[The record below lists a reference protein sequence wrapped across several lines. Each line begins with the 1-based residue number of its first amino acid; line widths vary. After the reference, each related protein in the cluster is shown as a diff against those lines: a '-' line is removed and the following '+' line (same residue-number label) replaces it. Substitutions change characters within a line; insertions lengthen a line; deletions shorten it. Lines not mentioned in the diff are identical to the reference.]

1 MDDQAIPEAMASFG
15 PGLAHALDLLAKG
28 GPVIWAIAALSVLTL
43 AIVLWKLWQFAATGA
58 WRRARAERAVGEWR
72 RGARDEARL
81 VAEAGRG
88 SCAVVVLA
96 AMRAL
101 GDPGLSEEDA
111 RAEATRI
118 ARRELARA
126 EGGLRGLELIATVAP
141 LLGLLGTVLGM
152 IAAFQAL
159 ETAGV
164 QADPA
169 ALAGGIWE
177 ALLTTAAGMS
187 VAIPASAALTW
198 FESVIESLRRDMEDM
213 VTRLFTA
220 PAVPLARAAAE

>member
-1 MDDQAIPEAMASFG
+1 MDEQAIREMLAL
-15 PGLAHALDLLAKG
+15 PGFAHALDLLAKG
-28 GPVIWAIAALSVLTL
+28 GPVIWAIAALSV
-43 AIVLWKLWQFAATGA
+43 VLVALILGKVWQFVAIGA
-58 WRRARAERAVGEWR
+58 WRRGRAESAVDAWR
-72 RGARDEARL
+72 RGARAEAARL
-81 VAEAGRG
+81 AGAGRG
-88 SCAVVVLA
+88 SCARVVSA
-96 AMRAL
+96 AITAL
-101 GDPGLSEEDA
+101 GDPGLTDEDA

-118 ARRELARA
+118 ARRELGRA

-177 ALLTTAAGMS
+177 ALLTTAAGMT

-198 FESVIESLRRDMEDM
+198 FESVIDRLRRDMEDM
-213 VTRLFTA
+213 ATRLFTA
-220 PAVPLARAAAE
+220 PAVPLARAAE